1 MASQKNL
8 NSIFTDVANAIR
20 GKTGDSDPIYP
31 VDFADE
37 ISAIETGSDPVLV
50 TATFTQ
56 NGVYNASS
64 YSADGFSQVAVNVS
78 SSEKPTLAQ
87 PYLYGGTTSAPLS
100 TSTNSENGKFVNQI
114 IYRIDDKYVYEN
126 VQITSETKTIPW
138 IYDIT
143 PLAGGTSMIYVSL
156 AGTNFNNSP
165 ETSKSVT
172 MPTAT
177 QTTGYISVA
186 GVGNS
191 AITNLTYTYDEN
203 FPRSF
208 EEVTDTYGNV
218 FIKIPTIYRKVLAS
232 SDGQITSFALA
243 TSKLDNDYEPYPC
256 FVDETNNNAI
266 LPFVLVGK
274 YCVSSTST
282 ANSVNASTSNMNIA
296 QGRTLCRARGTGYQQ
311 YDWKFQKLFVDLG
324 WLISHYININQG
336 ANIYVIMGIAHQ
348 QLSPWV
354 DGIINGSNEDPTAW
368 YVCNNEAD
376 YQNAGGGTSTST
388 NVTEATILSH
398 NYTKLSYVSPSSSK
412 YIAKLGYDTANPFL
426 NYPADSQDSASQS
439 TYYCDY
445 YYYNS
450 GARPVCCSV
459 GGSTYYCGWFFCR
472 ADSEWSVSNAVRLC
486 YRPVAGATG
495 YVETTRLTTSSGE
508 TITDSNG
515 ATIVY

>member
-8 NSIFTDVANAIR
+8 TSIFTDVANAIR
-20 GKTGDSDPIYP
+20 GKTGGSDPIYP
-31 VDFADE
+31 VDFAEE

-56 NGVYNASS
+56 NGGYNASD
-64 YSADGFSQVAVNVS
+64 YSADGFSQVTVNVV
-78 SSEKPTLAQ
+78 SSEKPTLASPTLSQ
-87 PYLYGGTTSAPLS
+87 GTTSRPLQS
-100 TSTNSENGKFVNQI
+100 NTNAVNGGFVNQM
-114 IYRIDDKYVYEN
+114 IYRVGDKYHYEN
-126 VQITSETKTIPW
+126 IQITSAVESVPW

-143 PLAGGTSMIYVSL
+143 PLEGGSFTIYASE

-165 ETSKSVT
+165 EVSKTVT
-172 MPTAT
+172 IPSAT
-177 QTTGYISVA
+177 QTNGYISVA
-186 GVGNS
+186 GAGNS
-191 AITNLTYTYDEN
+191 DVTSLTYTYDEN

-256 FVDETNNNAI
+256 FVDETDNNAI
-266 LPFVLVGK
+266 LPFVLIGK

-282 ANSVNASTSNMNIA
+282 ANSVNASYASMNIG
-296 QGRTLCRARGTGYQQ
+296 QGRTLCRNRGTGYQQ

-324 WLISHYININQG
+324 WLTSRYVNINQG

-348 QLSPWV
+348 QNYPWV

-376 YQNAGGGTSTST
+376 YQNAGGGTSTPTS
-388 NVTEATILSH
+388 VAEATILSH
-398 NYTKLSYVSPSSSK
+398 NYTKLSYVSPSASK
-412 YIAKLGYDTANPFL
+412 YIAKLGYDTSSPFL
-426 NYPADSQDSASQS
+426 NYPADSQNSASS
-439 TYYCDY
+439 TTYYCDQFY
-445 YYYNS
+445 YAS
-450 GARPVCCSV
+450 GARPVSCGV
-459 GGSTYYCGWFFCR
+459 GYSDNGYGWFYCY
-472 ADSEWSVSNAVRLC
+472 AGNVWSSSLAVRLC

-495 YVETTRLTTSSGE
+495 YTE
-508 TITDSNG
+508 
-515 ATIVY
+515 